1 MTSIKLKFR
10 PSTTPGK
17 EGSIVFQ
24 LIYGRTVRRITSRY
38 KIFAG
43 EWNGEVGRIA
53 LPTSSSPRY
62 AHLVSVE
69 SALQWELNR
78 LQRMVQE
85 SVPVNLDEIA
95 ANFSSGI
102 GTMDSVF
109 NFIRRQIHHKE
120 QIGKVRSSETYR
132 SMLNSFTCFRKGVDL
147 TFDMMDGMLMELY
160 EAWMRKCG
168 LTRNSTFFY
177 MRILRTNYKLAV
189 EKGLTPDRHPFRK
202 VYCGI
207 DKTVKRSLPFSEIK
221 KISALDLSRKP
232 SMDFARDMFMFSF
245 CTRGM
250 SFIDM
255 AYLKKADLVL
265 LTEKWMPCVPF
276 MRVLCI
282 GHCMTV
288 LSAANIQAVNAVG
301 RSDIT
306 LKLEFIKKP
315 FYVVAICFA
324 MFISPFA
331 IAVANVLYG
340 FVGVLLNTWP
350 NKKLVNYKFA
360 EQLSDIRPQL
370 LLSLAVA
377 AVAYLVGLFEMN
389 CYLLLGIQLVVG
401 FGLYWLASKK
411 LSLESYTY
419 IVSTVKSFRNK
430 NS

>member
-24 LIYGRTVRRITSRY
+24 LIYGRTVRRITSEY
-38 KIFAG
+38 KIFAEEWDG
-43 EWNGEVGRIA
+43 EAGRIV
-53 LPTSSSPRY
+53 LPTPSSPRY

-102 GTMDSVF
+102 DAMDSVF

-147 TFDMMDGMLMELY
+147 RFDMMDGMLMELY

-168 LTRNSTFFY
+168 LTRNSTSFY

-189 EKGLTPDRHPFRK
+189 EKGVTPDRHPFRN

-221 KISALDLSRKP
+221 KINGLDLSRKP

-255 AYLKKADLVL
+255 AYLKKTDLNNGCLTYRRKKTGQLMMIEWTKQMQDIIDKYKPNGTSYL
-265 LTEKWMPCVPF
+265 LPIIACEDGNERRQYQNQMRKINRLLKDIANQAGLPMPLSMYYARHSWATIARGRDVP
-276 MRVLCI
+276 
-282 GHCMTV
+282 
-288 LSAANIQAVNAVG
+288 
-301 RSDIT
+301 
-306 LKLEFIKKP
+306 
-315 FYVVAICFA
+315 
-324 MFISPFA
+324 
-331 IAVANVLYG
+331 
-340 FVGVLLNTWP
+340 
-350 NKKLVNYKFA
+350 
-360 EQLSDIRPQL
+360 
-370 LLSLAVA
+370 LAVISEGLGHDSETTTQI
-377 AVAYLVGLFEMN
+377 YLDSIKSSEVDKVNRMILEGL
-389 CYLLLGIQLVVG
+389 
-401 FGLYWLASKK
+401 
-411 LSLESYTY
+411 
-419 IVSTVKSFRNK
+419 
-430 NS
+430 

>member
-1 MTSIKLKFR
+1 M
-10 PSTTPGK
+10 
-17 EGSIVFQ
+17 FQ

-53 LPTSSSPRY
+53 LPTPSSPRY

-102 GTMDSVF
+102 DAMDSVF

-168 LTRNSTFFY
+168 LTRNSTSFY

-189 EKGLTPDRHPFRK
+189 EKGLTPDRHPFRN

-207 DKTVKRSLPFSEIK
+207 DKTVKRSLSFGEIK

-245 CTRGM
+245 CTHGM

-255 AYLKKADLVL
+255 AYLKKADLNNGCLAYRRKKTGQLMMIEWTKQMQDIIDKYKSDGTSYL
-265 LTEKWMPCVPF
+265 LPIITSEDGSERRQYQNQMRKINRLLKDIANRAGLPFSLSMYYARHSWATIARGRDVP
-276 MRVLCI
+276 
-282 GHCMTV
+282 
-288 LSAANIQAVNAVG
+288 
-301 RSDIT
+301 
-306 LKLEFIKKP
+306 
-315 FYVVAICFA
+315 
-324 MFISPFA
+324 
-331 IAVANVLYG
+331 
-340 FVGVLLNTWP
+340 
-350 NKKLVNYKFA
+350 
-360 EQLSDIRPQL
+360 
-370 LLSLAVA
+370 LAVISEGLGHDSETTTQI
-377 AVAYLVGLFEMN
+377 YLDSIKSSEVDKVNRMILEGL
-389 CYLLLGIQLVVG
+389 
-401 FGLYWLASKK
+401 
-411 LSLESYTY
+411 
-419 IVSTVKSFRNK
+419 
-430 NS
+430 

>member
-53 LPTSSSPRY
+53 LPTPSSPRY

-168 LTRNSTFFY
+168 LTRNSTSFY

-232 SMDFARDMFMFSF
+232 SMDFARGMFMFSF

-255 AYLKKADLVL
+255 AYLKKADLNNGCLAYRRKKTGQLMMIEWTKQMQDIIDKYKSDGTSYL
-265 LTEKWMPCVPF
+265 LPIITREDGSERRQYQNQ
-276 MRVLCI
+276 MRKINRLLKDI
-282 GHCMTV
+282 
-288 LSAANIQAVNAVG
+288 ANRAG
-301 RSDIT
+301 
-306 LKLEFIKKP
+306 LP
-315 FYVVAICFA
+315 
-324 MFISPFA
+324 
-331 IAVANVLYG
+331 
-340 FVGVLLNTWP
+340 
-350 NKKLVNYKFA
+350 
-360 EQLSDIRPQL
+360 
-370 LLSLAVA
+370 LSLSMYYARHSWATIARGRDVPLAVISEGLGHDSETTTQI
-377 AVAYLVGLFEMN
+377 YLDSIKSSEVDKVNRMILEGL
-389 CYLLLGIQLVVG
+389 
-401 FGLYWLASKK
+401 
-411 LSLESYTY
+411 
-419 IVSTVKSFRNK
+419 
-430 NS
+430 

>member
-53 LPTSSSPRY
+53 LPTPSSPRY

-102 GTMDSVF
+102 DAMDSVF

-168 LTRNSTFFY
+168 LTRNSTSFY

-189 EKGLTPDRHPFRK
+189 EKGVTPDRHPFRK

-255 AYLKKADLVL
+255 AYLKKADLNNGCLAYRRKKTGQLMMIEWTKQMQDIIDKYKSDGTSYL
-265 LTEKWMPCVPF
+265 LPIITREDGSERRQYQNQMRKINRLLKDIANRAGLPFSLSMYYARHSWATIARGRDVP
-276 MRVLCI
+276 
-282 GHCMTV
+282 
-288 LSAANIQAVNAVG
+288 
-301 RSDIT
+301 
-306 LKLEFIKKP
+306 
-315 FYVVAICFA
+315 
-324 MFISPFA
+324 
-331 IAVANVLYG
+331 
-340 FVGVLLNTWP
+340 
-350 NKKLVNYKFA
+350 
-360 EQLSDIRPQL
+360 
-370 LLSLAVA
+370 LAVISEGLGHDSETTTQI
-377 AVAYLVGLFEMN
+377 YLDSIKSSEVDKVNRMILEGL
-389 CYLLLGIQLVVG
+389 
-401 FGLYWLASKK
+401 
-411 LSLESYTY
+411 
-419 IVSTVKSFRNK
+419 
-430 NS
+430 

>member
-53 LPTSSSPRY
+53 LPTPSSPRY

-102 GTMDSVF
+102 DAMDSVF

-168 LTRNSTFFY
+168 LTRNSTSFY

-189 EKGLTPDRHPFRK
+189 EKRLTPDRHPFRN

-221 KISALDLSRKP
+221 KINALDLSRKP

-255 AYLKKADLVL
+255 AYLKKADLNNGCLAYRRKKTGQLMMIEWTKQMQDIIDKYKSDGTSYL
-265 LTEKWMPCVPF
+265 LPIITREDGNERRQYQNQ
-276 MRVLCI
+276 MRKINRLLKDI
-282 GHCMTV
+282 
-288 LSAANIQAVNAVG
+288 ANQAG
-301 RSDIT
+301 
-306 LKLEFIKKP
+306 LP
-315 FYVVAICFA
+315 
-324 MFISPFA
+324 
-331 IAVANVLYG
+331 
-340 FVGVLLNTWP
+340 
-350 NKKLVNYKFA
+350 
-360 EQLSDIRPQL
+360 
-370 LLSLAVA
+370 LSLSMYYTRHSWATIARGRDVPLAVISEGLGHDSETTTQI
-377 AVAYLVGLFEMN
+377 YLDSIKSSEVDKVNRMILEGL
-389 CYLLLGIQLVVG
+389 
-401 FGLYWLASKK
+401 
-411 LSLESYTY
+411 
-419 IVSTVKSFRNK
+419 
-430 NS
+430 